1 MASISQGSIDASVSS
16 FHALI
21 CSKVIGAGPLKPD
34 PLLELKAIKADQTW
48 DISMGKGVGAS
59 NASILRPVCLS
70 TCSRCSR
77 SVVPF

>member
-1 MASISQGSIDASVSS
+1 
-16 FHALI
+16 
-21 CSKVIGAGPLKPD
+21 
-34 PLLELKAIKADQTW
+34 
-48 DISMGKGVGAS
+48 MGKGVGAS